1 MEIKEKC
8 RVTWCNNPRRYK
20 SVVCEKHSQYK
31 HICGAAIRLDR
42 PHLMYKVEKWLKG
55 EHQCESCGFDPVK
68 AYPTLHTKAQ
78 SSMLDVDHIDSN
90 IKRTLEGEQPDNYQL
105 NCKHC
110 HIVKS
115 HLEGDYVAKKYRK

>member
-1 MEIKEKC
+1 MVKKENC
-8 RVTWCNNPRRYK
+8 RVTWCNNLRKHR
-20 SVVCEKHSQYK
+20 SVVCKKHAQYK
-31 HICGAAIRLDR
+31 DICGAAIRSDR

-55 EHQCESCGFDPVK
+55 EHQCENCGFDPVK
-68 AYPTLHTKAQ
+68 AYPTLYTKAQ

-90 IKRTLEGEQPDNYQL
+90 IKRTLKGEQPNNYQL

-115 HLEGDYVAKKYRK
+115 HLEGDYVAKKYR